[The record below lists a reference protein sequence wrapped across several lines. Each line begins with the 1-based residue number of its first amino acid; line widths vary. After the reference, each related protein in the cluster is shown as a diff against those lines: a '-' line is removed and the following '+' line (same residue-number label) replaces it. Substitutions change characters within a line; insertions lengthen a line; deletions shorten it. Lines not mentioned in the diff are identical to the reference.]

1 LLVRQDYHLHMYEAF
16 FHLACLVI
24 TLRHL

>member
-1 LLVRQDYHLHMYEAF
+1 LLVRYDHQITMYRAF
-16 FHLACLVI
+16 FHLACLII

>member
-1 LLVRQDYHLHMYEAF
+1 VRHDRILTVYQGF
-16 FHLACLVI
+16 FHLACLII